1 MARGEPRW
9 EKPGPP
15 KGHAYGIAAVTQA
28 LHGLEFPASKQ
39 DVLRTAGSQVIEYRK
54 GQPLEL
60 RPVLEK
66 APADEFPS
74 MAQVVQ
80 AVSDELEQ
88 EGISGPH

>member
-1 MARGEPRW
+1 MARGEPRG

-28 LHGLEFPASKQ
+28 LQGLEFPASKQ
-39 DVLRTAGSQVIEYRK
+39 DVLRQAGSQKIEYRK
-54 GQPLEL
+54 GQSLDL
-60 RPVLEK
+60 GPVLEK
-66 APADEFPS
+66 APAKEFPS

-80 AVSDELEQ
+80 AVSDELEE